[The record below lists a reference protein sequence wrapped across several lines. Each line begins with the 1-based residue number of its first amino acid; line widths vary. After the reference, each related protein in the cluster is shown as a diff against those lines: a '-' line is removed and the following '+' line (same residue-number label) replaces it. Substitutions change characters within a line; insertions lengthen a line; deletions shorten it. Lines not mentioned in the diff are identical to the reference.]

1 MNRGEAPLACGC
13 SHRDQQKGTRG
24 IRAIVAPPVVLV
36 TLGWLGRLGKCNH
49 VTTVAVSKPALPYEC
64 VVPGMNMKD

>member
-24 IRAIVAPPVVLV
+24 IRAIVATPRWFSSPLDGWDAWANAT
-36 TLGWLGRLGKCNH
+36 TLRQWPSANRHFHTN
-49 VTTVAVSKPALPYEC
+49 VSS
-64 VVPGMNMKD
+64 PG